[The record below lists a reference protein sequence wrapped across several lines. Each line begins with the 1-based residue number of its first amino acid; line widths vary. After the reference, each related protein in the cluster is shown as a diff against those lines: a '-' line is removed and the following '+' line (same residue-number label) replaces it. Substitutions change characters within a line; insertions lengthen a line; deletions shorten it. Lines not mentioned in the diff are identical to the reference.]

1 MEKII
6 RLPSGSLASRRA
18 AIPFRDQI
26 IEAFE
31 NPAIS
36 RIMIDLQEVEVISGS
51 FADESIAILVK
62 IYGWDK
68 VKTKLR
74 LRNGNGIT
82 ERNIAEAILIRRQAE
97 EAEQYKQIQQP
108 AFA

>member
-31 NPAIS
+31 NPSIN
-36 RIMIDLQEVEVISGS
+36 RIVIDLQDAEVISGS
-51 FADESIAILVK
+51 FADESIAILIK

-68 VKTKLR
+68 VKEKIR

-82 ERNIAEAILIRRQAE
+82 ERNIAEAILIRRQAA
-97 EAEQYKQIQQP
+97 EAEQRPNMPLPVP
-108 AFA
+108 A

>member
-1 MEKII
+1 MERII
-6 RLPSGSLASRRA
+6 HLPSGSLAYRRA
-18 AIPFRDQI
+18 AIPIRDQI
-26 IEAFE
+26 IKAFE
-31 NPAIS
+31 NPAVS
-36 RIMIDLQEVEVISGS
+36 RIIIDLQGVDVISGS

-68 VKTKLR
+68 VKNKLR

-97 EAEQYKQIQQP
+97 DAEQHQEMMQH